1 MKRSDRLAAIVM
13 ALQTGTETA
22 QSLADK
28 FEVSKRTILRDMQAL
43 SEIGVPFYASSGPVG
58 GYRLMD
64 GYKLPPLQFSPLEA
78 MTVLCAL
85 QGMTQLADTPFNA
98 ERWSALDKIKQA
110 LPEQVRSE
118 IEPVM
123 DKLILS
129 MPKRNYRVPMLNRLM
144 DHAAEG
150 IWIRAHYR
158 SANQARWL
166 RLRPLRIV
174 TAHGFWYCEAFSLD
188 HEEERTFRVDR
199 FQEIER
205 IEDAAELEA
214 ARLKRSRIKK
224 TRDARED
231 EIPIRARLTYRGAL
245 LAEQD
250 EHIGDQV
257 LQIGEEEWAVE
268 FACPRSE
275 WAWAV
280 RFFYGLG
287 PEGEV
292 LAPAALRRE
301 IRERAARMCERYA
314 ADEPAGELDVRQI
327 SKEDEL

>member
-1 MKRSDRLAAIVM
+1 M
-13 ALQTGTETA
+13 
-22 QSLADK
+22 
-28 FEVSKRTILRDMQAL
+28 
-43 SEIGVPFYASSGPVG
+43 
-58 GYRLMD
+58 
-64 GYKLPPLQFSPLEA
+64 
-78 MTVLCAL
+78 
-85 QGMTQLADTPFNA
+85 
-98 ERWSALDKIKQA
+98 
-110 LPEQVRSE
+110 
-118 IEPVM
+118 
-123 DKLILS
+123 
-129 MPKRNYRVPMLNRLM
+129 
-144 DHAAEG
+144 
-150 IWIRAHYR
+150 
-158 SANQARWL
+158 
-166 RLRPLRIV
+166 

-188 HEEERTFRVDR
+188 HGEERTFRVDR

-214 ARLKRSRIKK
+214 ARLKHSRIKK
-224 TRDARED
+224 TRDAGGE

-287 PEGEV
+287 PDGEV

-314 ADEPAGELDVRQI
+314 ADEPASELDVRQI
-327 SKEDEL
+327 PKEDEI